1 MLRGNNNIV
10 LNNMQGVTNI
20 DFYDDETSELTVDID
35 CLSISGY
42 NITIPKNI
50 YTLTDNSLKE
60 YYLSDSIYCNAIL
73 CRFKYEE
80 YSVYEL
86 NNKGKDMYPLYCMM
100 IDKNKYVDI
109 DIDIDNFIKQYT
121 ND

>member
-60 YYLSDSIYCNAIL
+60 YYLSLCIYHKQVLTYHPCISL
-73 CRFKYEE
+73 
-80 YSVYEL
+80 S
-86 NNKGKDMYPLYCMM
+86 YPP
-100 IDKNKYVDI
+100 IN
-109 DIDIDNFIKQYT
+109 
-121 ND
+121 